1 MTSLRKRF
9 LDSYLGALG
18 AAEILNY
25 EETPTT
31 ASGTLRYA
39 PDPERPD
46 LSGDLDYLED
56 FRWDAT
62 DADVPDEAA
71 MQILDLIN
79 LRMLLD
85 IDTLRLSRTE
95 LYTFMHA
102 ETDQPMERL
111 VFEQALSELEDVRVA
126 IIEDGEEVDHFAIH
140 A

>member
-25 EETPTT
+25 EETLTS

>member
-1 MTSLRKRF
+1 MNSFRQKF
-9 LDSYLGALG
+9 LESYLGALG

-25 EETPTT
+25 EETPES

-56 FRWDAT
+56 FRWDGT
-62 DADVPDEAA
+62 DADVPDNPALE
-71 MQILDLIN
+71 ILDLIHR
-79 LRMLLD
+79 RMLLD

-95 LYTFMHA
+95 LYTFFHA

-111 VFEQALSELEDVRVA
+111 VFEQALNELEEIRVA
-126 IIEDGEEVDHFAIH
+126 IIEDGEEVDYFAIV